1 MSLSATERQ
10 MNLLFVLLNANRPVE
25 REEIRKRVPGYAGKS
40 NEAFERQFERDK
52 EALRQLNIPVETKF
66 IDVFHEDAS
75 GYLINRDAWLLP
87 EMHLTTEQRAILNLA
102 SAVWQDTQIQTAV
115 SQVAKQLADDD
126 DQPMLANF
134 LSIRL
139 GAQSEQISTCLT
151 AKSSNVCVTFEYI
164 NQDSQDSQQRL
175 VAPWRVL
182 LRERDAYL
190 VGFDQ
195 DRGEQRTF
203 KLSRVQGN
211 ISITN
216 EQILEQAPIDFNTE
230 EIIRS
235 WNDFSPKTE
244 IAVLELLPGMAGEL
258 RLLASNIELGELF
271 DTATYL
277 NIDTAELE
285 KQILKHCDAVRIM
298 QPQSLAETIHKKLNQ
313 MNIQIGAI

>member
-75 GYLINRDAWLLP
+75 GYLINREAWLLP
-87 EMHLTTEQRAILNLA
+87 EMNLTTEQRAILNLA

-115 SQVAKQLADDD
+115 SQVAKQLADNE
-126 DQPMLANF
+126 DQPKLANF

-139 GAQSEQISTCLT
+139 GTQSEQISTCLT
-151 AKSSNVCVTFEYI
+151 AKSSNVCVTFEYL

-182 LRERDAYL
+182 LRGRDAYL
-190 VGFDQ
+190 IGFDQ
-195 DRGEQRTF
+195 NRGEQRTF
-203 KLSRVQGN
+203 KLSRVQGK
-211 ISITN
+211 ISVTN
-216 EQILEQAPIDFNTE
+216 EQILEQAPNDFDTE

-235 WNDFSPKTE
+235 WNHFSPKTE

-258 RLLASNIELGELF
+258 RLLASNVELGEDF

-277 NIDTAELE
+277 NIDADELE
-285 KQILKHCDAVRIM
+285 KQILKHCDVVRILK
-298 QPQSLAETIHKKLNQ
+298 PQSLAETIKENLRQLNSRL
-313 MNIQIGAI
+313 GAL